1 MGSQRVR
8 HNWVTFTS
16 LSPLIEEVS
25 AGQQQT
31 WMIISLRSSY
41 NHSTFS
47 VLHCK
52 WLTFSYTAT
61 DWKVYFLERT
71 KERVLTEE
79 QEAHKKMRTPNT
91 KQVDS
96 VKMNI
101 KMLKT
106 ELSRRCSICC
116 LGIQRQIIKRK
127 LFWYVIASDIRPHKG
142 NFKKWMLHKIFFT
155 S

>member
-8 HNWVTFTS
+8 HNWATFTS
-16 LSPLIEEVS
+16 LSPLIEEIS

-31 WMIISLRSSY
+31 WMKVCLRSSY
-41 NHSTFS
+41 THSTFS

-61 DWKVYFLERT
+61 NWRFIFWKGW

-79 QEAHKKMRTPNT
+79 QEAHKKMRTATT

-101 KMLKT
+101 KMLET

-116 LGIQRQIIKRK
+116 LGIRRQITKRK
-127 LFWYVIASDIRPHKG
+127 LFWCVIASDIHPHKG
-142 NFKKWMLHKIFFT
+142 NFK
-155 S
+155 